1 MGGTFII
8 LQITWSVWYLLVTVA
23 VLGSLGQELDPVLD
37 LGHPG
42 IYAIAGAFTARTH
55 HSHLGES
62 KYKMNR
68 LQAMESGKFAIKL
81 IQDIYNSSPSILS
94 HHQRASRVSLAGV
107 LDIVPVTGADVETK

>member
-1 MGGTFII
+1 MIAVG
-8 LQITWSVWYLLVTVA
+8 
-23 VLGSLGQELDPVLD
+23 VLGSLGDELDPVLD

-42 IYAIAGAFTARTH
+42 IHAIAGAFTARTH

-107 LDIVPVTGADVETK
+107 FDIVTVTSANVKTKNRCINI